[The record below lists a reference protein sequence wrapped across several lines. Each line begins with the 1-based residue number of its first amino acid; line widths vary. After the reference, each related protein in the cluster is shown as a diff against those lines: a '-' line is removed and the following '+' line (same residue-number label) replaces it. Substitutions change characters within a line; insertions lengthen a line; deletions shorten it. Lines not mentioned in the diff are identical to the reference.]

1 MLDMVQKIII
11 YTGLGLFILGLF
23 VLGLAITPLAI
34 LFTAPLLGLGYG
46 AAQPVFQALV
56 IQSAPIERAVY
67 QQQHIF
73 SIRYKCRCWISY
85 TCSIS

>member
-46 AAQPVFQALV
+46 AAQPAFQAPGMTNQL
-56 IQSAPIERAVY
+56 PI
-67 QQQHIF
+67 
-73 SIRYKCRCWISY
+73 
-85 TCSIS
+85 